1 MKNNTFTKQEFFQ
14 RHAPDFNFELDA
26 DQLVKKALEIGYIL
40 RCGSGL
46 FKYNAVTIGE
56 TA

>member
-1 MKNNTFTKQEFFQ
+1 MENKTFTKQAFFQ

-40 RCGSGL
+40 HCGYGF
-46 FKYNAVTIGE
+46 FKYNTVTQ
-56 TA
+56 

>member
-40 RCGSGL
+40 RCGNGF